1 MEKKFLDTYN
11 KCIET
16 WGIESE
22 IRLCVEEMSE
32 LTKELMKF
40 FRYGEMECPQEL
52 KNHIIE
58 EIADVQ
64 NTVDQMQNIFGEEA
78 VNKVRDEKIG
88 RTNKR
93 IEEHKLGK
101 WKKEIIV

>member
-1 MEKKFLDTYN
+1 MEKKYLETYN

-16 WGIESE
+16 WGIDSE

-32 LTKELMKF
+32 LTKELMKYY
-40 FRYGEMECPQEL
+40 RYGEMNCSKEL
-52 KNHIIE
+52 KDHIIE

-78 VNKVRDEKIG
+78 VNKVREKKME
-88 RTNKR
+88 RLNKR
-93 IEEHKLGK
+93 LNEEQTL
-101 WKKEIIV
+101 